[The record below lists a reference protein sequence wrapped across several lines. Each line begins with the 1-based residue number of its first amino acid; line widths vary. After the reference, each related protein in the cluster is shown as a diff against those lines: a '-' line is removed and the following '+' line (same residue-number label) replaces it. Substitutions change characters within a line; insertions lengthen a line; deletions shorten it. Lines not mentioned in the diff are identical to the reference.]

1 MRSPASLNQGQQHRM
16 KDIYLLSGLG
26 ADKSVFE
33 FLDLKGYRTHAV
45 EWVAPNEDE
54 SVPGY
59 AARLLSQIKVK
70 KPILIGVSF
79 GGILAI
85 EIGKHIETEK
95 IIIISSIK
103 CKTDLPRPMRIAGFL
118 KINKLIPA
126 DALQKP
132 NGVLFWFF
140 GVDSEH
146 DKNLLG
152 DIVKRTDPGFID
164 WGISSITTWQNEIC
178 PDNVIHIHGTEDRIF
193 PIQEPNYTIEGGGH
207 FMIVNRCKEI
217 SKILLKEL
225 K

>member
-1 MRSPASLNQGQQHRM
+1 M

-33 FLDLKGYRTHAV
+33 YLDLKGFRSHPI
-45 EWVAPNEDE
+45 EWLKPKKDE
-54 SVPGY
+54 TVPEY
-59 AARLLSQIKVK
+59 AGRLIDQIKTK

-85 EIGKHIETEK
+85 EIGKQIEAEK

-103 CKTDLPRPMRIAGFL
+103 CKTDLPRPLRIAGFL

-126 DALQKP
+126 DALSKP

-140 GVDSEH
+140 GVENDH
-146 DKNLLG
+146 DKNLLS

-164 WGISSITTWQNEIC
+164 WGISSITTWDNDIC
-178 PDNVIHIHGTEDRIF
+178 PDNVVHIHGTDDRIF
-193 PIQEPNYTIEGGGH
+193 PLQEPDYTIDGGGH

-217 SKILLKEL
+217 NRILLKLL